1 MSPVCGAESWACLF
15 ASMVSLGIFVGRGSE
30 NKPIEAPTLSR
41 LPGGAGSEVPV
52 LEWARCPEGLVHVVE
67 GARWKRAALPWLLI
81 AARAGAT
88 IVLAVGLARSRL
100 TDRLVLALSAS
111 WRSSAT
117 SSTASSRAHSSVVTR
132 ALRQAD
138 SAVDTIFYLVLA
150 GATSRLH
157 PDVLG
162 RHAVALSLCLATLGA
177 WFLLDFVRWRA
188 AAGFH
193 AWSAKLFAAA
203 LGLWAVM
210 LYGFDVDGPW
220 LIVACVAGTISHLEG
235 IAISLV
241 LRQHATDVPT
251 VLHALRLRARPD
263 VRA

>member
-1 MSPVCGAESWACLF
+1 MIWRRVT
-15 ASMVSLGIFVGRGSE
+15 V
-30 NKPIEAPTLSR
+30 
-41 LPGGAGSEVPV
+41 
-52 LEWARCPEGLVHVVE
+52 
-67 GARWKRAALPWLLI
+67 PWLLV

-88 IVLAVGLARSRL
+88 IGLAAAIARHALS
-100 TDRLVLALSAS
+100 DRLVLGLFIVAFVSDYFDGVAARALG
-111 WRSSAT
+111 
-117 SSTASSRAHSSVVTR
+117 VVTR

-138 SAVDTIFYLVLA
+138 SVVDTIFYLVLA
-150 GATSRLH
+150 SATWRLH

-162 RHAVALSLCLATLGA
+162 RHAAALAICLATLGA
-177 WFLLDFVRWRA
+177 WYLLDLVRWRA

-210 LYGFDVDGPW
+210 LYGFGADGPW
-220 LIVACVAGTISHLEG
+220 LVVACVAGTISHLEG

-251 VLHALRLRARPD
+251 VLHALRLRHHHHLS
-263 VRA
+263 

>member
-1 MSPVCGAESWACLF
+1 VTD
-15 ASMVSLGIFVGRGSE
+15 R
-30 NKPIEAPTLSR
+30 
-41 LPGGAGSEVPV
+41 
-52 LEWARCPEGLVHVVE
+52 
-67 GARWKRAALPWLLI
+67 ARWKRAALPWLLV

-88 IVLAVGLARSRL
+88 IVLAVALARARL
-100 TDRLVLALSAS
+100 TDRLVLALFIVAFVSDYFDGVVA
-111 WRSSAT
+111 
-117 SSTASSRAHSSVVTR
+117 RALDVVTR
-132 ALRQAD
+132 GLRQAD

-162 RHAVALSLCLATLGA
+162 RHAAALTLCLATLGA

-210 LYGFDVDGPW
+210 LYGFGVDGPW

-251 VLHALRLRARPD
+251 VLHALRLRAHPN